1 MRVPV
6 SWLREYAPIPEPY
19 DALEVGRRLTLAG
32 LEVEA
37 VEQVGH
43 DVHGVITAQVM
54 AVEELT
60 EFKKPIRYCRVA
72 TSDAEL
78 TADPETLTGVI
89 CGATNFSVG
98 DRVAFATVGAVLPG
112 GFEITAAK
120 KYGRVSEGM
129 ICAVDELGI
138 GEDHT
143 GILVLAPDTPLGVD
157 FTAYARL
164 RDDVLEITVT
174 PDRGYAVSIRGVARE
189 LASAYQVPYTDPA
202 LTFVPGED
210 DPGLAAEAGVEDL
223 ARAGDPDARA
233 GGLRAGAGPWP
244 AAIADPTA
252 CDRFVLREVRGFAP
266 AARTPLWM
274 QVRLARSG
282 MRSVSLAVDV
292 TNYLMLELGQPLH
305 AFDRAKLNGPIV
317 VRRARPGE
325 TLTTLDHVTRTL
337 YESDILI
344 TDDSGPISM
353 AGTMGGLATEIDD
366 DSTDIVI
373 EGAHF
378 SDTGTAKM
386 SRRHRLHSEASY
398 RFERGTDREL
408 PLRATARAAAL
419 LADLGGAT
427 VVPGVTHAQ
436 VPVTPVTIQVA
447 ADYPDRVAGVVYG
460 MDTVVARLQEVG
472 CEVRST
478 PASAPPTI
486 APWRAKKAPAAPV
499 SQEHE
504 HGQRDRQHMVL
515 LVTPPSWRPDLTD
528 AADLAEEVI
537 RLEGYGN
544 IPVRTPRA
552 TAGQG
557 LTERQKSLRAIART
571 LGAAGFVEVHC
582 DPFAPATE
590 ADSLMLA
597 PEDPRR
603 PAVKVANPLSE
614 DQPRLR
620 TTLLPGL
627 FRTLV
632 RNIGR
637 GFPDTALFET
647 GLVFLPRPGAPGVAP
662 ILATDRGPTE
672 AELATLAAALPDQ
685 PQRVG
690 GVLAG
695 HRELAGWWGPGRPET
710 WADAIEAA
718 RSVGAVNHLT
728 FEVRAAA
735 EAPWHPGRCAA
746 LYVRTA
752 TDSRARGGEDRE
764 WLAGHAGE
772 LHPRVIAA
780 YGLPSRTCAFE
791 LDLAVLAAAA
801 EAAEPV
807 RGPALS
813 AYPVAT
819 QDVALVVS
827 QEVPAA
833 EVVAALAAGAGELL
847 EDVRLFDVYTG
858 AQLGEGR
865 KSLAYTLR
873 LRAPDRTLTAAEA
886 TAVRDAA
893 VAEAARRTGAVLR
906 LSGSDAHLVKVTV
919 ARRVVGHD
927 RRVEAGNRFGCAGET
942 PLVPC
947 FAHAVFRAFR

>member
-19 DALEVGRRLTLAG
+19 DALEVGRRLTQAG

-43 DVHGVITAQVM
+43 DVRGVITAQVITI
-54 AVEELT
+54 EELAG
-60 EFKKPIRYCRVA
+60 FKKPIRYCRVA
-72 TSDAEL
+72 TSEDEL
-78 TADPETLTGVI
+78 VKDPEALTGVI
-89 CGATNFSVG
+89 CGATNFAAG

-138 GEDHT
+138 GEDHS
-143 GILVLAPDTPLGVD
+143 GILILPPDTPLGVD
-157 FTAYARL
+157 FTEYASL
-164 RDDVLEITVT
+164 KDDVLEITVT

-189 LASAYQVPYTDPA
+189 LASAFQVPYTDPA
-202 LTFVPGED
+202 QTFVPGED
-210 DPGLAAEAGVEDL
+210 ASGIEAADSDAVFSSTGLSSTGS
-223 ARAGDPDARA
+223 P
-233 GGLRAGAGPWP
+233 GAGPWP
-244 AAIADPTA
+244 AEIADPTA
-252 CDRFVLREVRGFAP
+252 CDRFVLREVRGFDP
-266 AARTPLWM
+266 RARTPLWM

-305 AFDRAKLNGPIV
+305 AFDRSKLQGTIV
-317 VRRARPGE
+317 VRRARAGE
-325 TLTTLDHVTRTL
+325 TLETLDHVTRTL
-337 YESDILI
+337 YPEDILI
-344 TDDSGPISM
+344 TDDSGPISL

-408 PLRATARAAAL
+408 PLRATARATAL
-419 LADLGGAT
+419 LASLGGAA
-427 VVPGVTHAQ
+427 VVPGATHAQ
-436 VPVTPVTIQVA
+436 VLVEPVTIQMAV
-447 ADYPDRVAGVVYG
+447 DYPDRVAGVVYG

-472 CEVRST
+472 CQVRST
-478 PASAPPTI
+478 PASQPPTI
-486 APWRAKKAPAAPV
+486 APWRAGAAGAPV
-499 SQEHE
+499 DEPNYSPGHE
-504 HGQRDRQHMVL
+504 HGRHDRQHTVL

-537 RLEGYGN
+537 RLEGYSN
-544 IPVRTPRA
+544 VPVRQPRA
-552 TAGQG
+552 TAGRG
-557 LTERQKSLRAIART
+557 LTERQRAVRAIART
-571 LGAAGFVEVHC
+571 LAGAGFVEVHS

-590 ADSLMLA
+590 ADSLMLGS
-597 PEDPRR
+597 EDPRR

-614 DQPRLR
+614 EQPQLR

-637 GFPDTALFET
+637 GFPDTALFEV
-647 GLVFLPRPGAPGVAP
+647 GQVFLPRPGAPGTAP
-662 ILATDRGPTE
+662 ILATNRGPTE
-672 AELATLAAALPDQ
+672 AELATLEAPLPDQ
-685 PQRVG
+685 PQHVA

-695 HRELAGWWGPGRPET
+695 NRELPGWWGEGRAET

-718 RSVGAVNHLT
+718 RQVGAVSHLSLA
-728 FEVRAAA
+728 VRAAA

-746 LYVRTA
+746 LYVLVT
-752 TDSRARGGEDRE
+752 RGGQEHE

-772 LHPRVIAA
+772 LHPRSIAA
-780 YGLPSRTCAFE
+780 YGLPPRTSAFE

-801 EAAEPV
+801 AAAEPV
-807 RGPALS
+807 RGPALP
-813 AYPVAT
+813 AYPLAT
-819 QDVALVVS
+819 QDVALVVPA
-827 QEVPAA
+827 EVPAA
-833 EVVAALAAGAGELL
+833 DVAAALRAGAGGLL

-858 AQLGEGR
+858 SQLGEGR

-886 TAVRDAA
+886 TAARDAA
-893 VAEAARRTGAVLR
+893 VAEATRRTGAVLR
-906 LSGSDAHLVKVTV
+906 G
-919 ARRVVGHD
+919 
-927 RRVEAGNRFGCAGET
+927 
-942 PLVPC
+942 
-947 FAHAVFRAFR
+947 

>member
-19 DALEVGRRLTLAG
+19 DALEVGRRLTQAG
-32 LEVEA
+32 LEVEL

-43 DVHGVITAQVM
+43 DVRGVITAQVITI
-54 AVEELT
+54 EELT
-60 EFKKPIRYCRVA
+60 GFKKPIRYCRVA
-72 TSDAEL
+72 VTDSEL

-89 CGATNFSVG
+89 CGAVNFSEG

-120 KYGRVSEGM
+120 KYGRVSAGM

-138 GEDHT
+138 GEDHS
-143 GILVLAPDTPLGVD
+143 GILILPPDTPLGVD
-157 FTAYARL
+157 FTEYAGL
-164 RDDVLEITVT
+164 RDDVLEISVT

-189 LASAYQVPYTDPA
+189 LATAYQVPYTDPA

-210 DPGLAAEAGVEDL
+210 ASGLEAEAG
-223 ARAGDPDARA
+223 P
-233 GGLRAGAGPWP
+233 GLGPWP
-244 AAIADPTA
+244 AAIEDPTA
-252 CDRFVLREVRGFAP
+252 CDRFVLREVRGFDP

-282 MRSVSLAVDV
+282 MRGVSLAVDV

-305 AFDRAKLNGPIV
+305 AFDRSKLHGPVV

-337 YESDILI
+337 DAADILI
-344 TDDSGPISM
+344 TDDSGPISL

-386 SRRHRLHSEASY
+386 ARRHRLHSEASY

-408 PLRATARAAAL
+408 PPRATARAAAL
-419 LADLGGAT
+419 LASLGGAT
-427 VVPGVTHAQ
+427 IVPGASRAE
-436 VPVTPVTIQVA
+436 VPVTPVTIQLA

-460 MDTVVARLQEVG
+460 MDTVVTRLQEVG

-478 PASAPPTI
+478 PSAQAPTV
-486 APWRAKKAPAAPV
+486 APWRAGQPPAVPV
-499 SQEHE
+499 SREHEHE
-504 HGQRDRQHMVL
+504 HGKHDREHMIL

-528 AADLAEEVI
+528 PADLAEEVI
-537 RLEGYGN
+537 RLQGYSN
-544 IPVRTPRA
+544 VPVRQPRA
-552 TAGQG
+552 PAGKG
-557 LTERQKSLRAIART
+557 LTERQRSLRAIART
-571 LGAAGFVEVHC
+571 LGAAGFVEVHS
-582 DPFAPATE
+582 DPFAPPTE
-590 ADSLMLA
+590 ADSLMI
-597 PEDPRR
+597 PQEDPRR
-603 PAVKVANPLSE
+603 PAVRVANPLSE
-614 DQPRLR
+614 DQPQLR

-647 GLVFLPRPGAPGVAP
+647 GQVFLPRPGSPGVAP

-685 PQRVG
+685 PPRVA

-695 HRELAGWWGPGRPET
+695 YRELPGWWGPGRAET

-718 RSVGAVNHLT
+718 RAVGAVCHLS
-728 FEVRAAA
+728 FDVRAAA

-746 LYVRTA
+746 LYVA
-752 TDSRARGGEDRE
+752 APGDGGRERE

-780 YGLPSRTCAFE
+780 YGLPPRTSAFE
-791 LDLAVLAAAA
+791 LDFAVIAAAVAAAA
-801 EAAEPV
+801 PV

-813 AYPVAT
+813 AYPLAT
-819 QDVALVVS
+819 QDVALVVPE
-827 QEVPAA
+827 EVPAA
-833 EVVAALAAGAGELL
+833 AVVAALTAGAGELL

-886 TAVRDAA
+886 TAARDAA

-906 LSGSDAHLVKVTV
+906 A
-919 ARRVVGHD
+919 
-927 RRVEAGNRFGCAGET
+927 
-942 PLVPC
+942 
-947 FAHAVFRAFR
+947 

>member
-19 DALEVGRRLTLAG
+19 DALEVGRRLTQAG
-32 LEVEA
+32 LEVEL

-43 DVHGVITAQVM
+43 DVHGVITAQVITI
-54 AVEELT
+54 EELT
-60 EFKKPIRYCRVA
+60 GFKKPIRYCRVA
-72 TSDAEL
+72 VTDSEL

-89 CGATNFSVG
+89 CGAVNFSEG

-120 KYGRVSEGM
+120 KYGRVSQGM

-138 GEDHT
+138 GEDHS
-143 GILVLAPDTPLGVD
+143 GILILPPDTPLGVD
-157 FTAYARL
+157 FTEYAGL
-164 RDDVLEITVT
+164 RDDVLEISVT

-189 LASAYQVPYTDPA
+189 LATAYQVPYTDPA

-210 DPGLAAEAGVEDL
+210 ASGLEAEAG
-223 ARAGDPDARA
+223 AG
-233 GGLRAGAGPWP
+233 LGPWP
-244 AAIADPTA
+244 AAIEDPTA
-252 CDRFVLREVRGFAP
+252 CDRFVLREVRGFDPTAG
-266 AARTPLWM
+266 TPLWM

-282 MRSVSLAVDV
+282 MRGVSLAVDV

-305 AFDRAKLNGPIV
+305 AFDRSKLHGPVV

-337 YESDILI
+337 DAADILI
-344 TDDSGPISM
+344 TDDSGPISL

-386 SRRHRLHSEASY
+386 ARRHRLHSEASY

-408 PLRATARAAAL
+408 PPRATARAAAL
-419 LADLGGAT
+419 LASLGGAT
-427 VVPGVTHAQ
+427 IVPGASRAE
-436 VPVTPVTIQVA
+436 VPVTPVTIQLA

-460 MDTVVARLQEVG
+460 MDTVVTRLQEVG

-478 PASAPPTI
+478 PSAQAPTV
-486 APWRAKKAPAAPV
+486 APWRAGQPPAVPV
-499 SQEHE
+499 SREHEHE
-504 HGQRDRQHMVL
+504 HGKHDREHMIL

-528 AADLAEEVI
+528 PADLAEEVI
-537 RLEGYGN
+537 RLEGYSN
-544 IPVRTPRA
+544 VPVRQPRA
-552 TAGQG
+552 PAGKG
-557 LTERQKSLRAIART
+557 LTERQRSLRAIART
-571 LGAAGFVEVHC
+571 LGAAGFVEVHS
-582 DPFAPATE
+582 DPFAPPTE
-590 ADSLMLA
+590 ADSLMI
-597 PEDPRR
+597 PQEDPRR
-603 PAVKVANPLSE
+603 PAVRVANPLSE
-614 DQPRLR
+614 DQPQLR

-647 GLVFLPRPGAPGVAP
+647 GQVFLPRPGSPGVAP

-685 PQRVG
+685 PPRVA

-695 HRELAGWWGPGRPET
+695 YRELPGWWGPGRAET
-710 WADAIEAA
+710 WSDAIEAA
-718 RSVGAVNHLT
+718 RAVGAVCHLS
-728 FEVRAAA
+728 FDVRAAA

-746 LYVRTA
+746 LYVGA
-752 TDSRARGGEDRE
+752 PGDGGRERE

-780 YGLPSRTCAFE
+780 YGLPPRTSAFE
-791 LDLAVLAAAA
+791 LDFAVIAAAVAAAA
-801 EAAEPV
+801 PV

-813 AYPVAT
+813 AYPLAT
-819 QDVALVVS
+819 QDVALVVPE
-827 QEVPAA
+827 EVPAA
-833 EVVAALAAGAGELL
+833 AVVAALTAGAGELL

-886 TAVRDAA
+886 TAARDAA
-893 VAEAARRTGAVLR
+893 VAEAARATGAVLR
-906 LSGSDAHLVKVTV
+906 T
-919 ARRVVGHD
+919 
-927 RRVEAGNRFGCAGET
+927 
-942 PLVPC
+942 
-947 FAHAVFRAFR
+947 

>member
-32 LEVEA
+32 LEVET

-43 DVHGVITAQVM
+43 DVHGVITAQVIT
-54 AVEELT
+54 VEELAG
-60 EFKKPIRYCRVA
+60 FKKPIRYCRVA
-72 TSDAEL
+72 VSDAEL
-78 TADPETLTGVI
+78 AADPETLTGVI
-89 CGATNFSVG
+89 CGATNFSPG
-98 DRVAFATVGAVLPG
+98 DRVAFATVGATLPG

-120 KYGRVSEGM
+120 KYGRLSQGM

-138 GEDHT
+138 GEDHS
-143 GILVLAPDTPLGVD
+143 GILILPPDTPLGVD

-164 RDDVLEITVT
+164 RDDVLDITVT
-174 PDRGYAVSIRGVARE
+174 PDRGYAVSVRGLARE
-189 LASAYQVPYTDPA
+189 LATAYQVPYTDPA
-202 LTFVPGED
+202 LTVVPGED
-210 DPGLAAEAGVEDL
+210 VPGMTDGNMGET
-223 ARAGDPDARA
+223 
-233 GGLRAGAGPWP
+233 WP
-244 AAIADPTA
+244 AEIADPSA
-252 CDRFVLREVRGFAP
+252 CDRFVLREVRGYDP
-266 AARTPLWM
+266 KARTPLWM
-274 QVRLARSG
+274 LVRLARSG

-305 AFDRAKLNGPIV
+305 AFDRAKLRGPIV

-337 YESDILI
+337 VAADILI
-344 TDDSGPISM
+344 TDDSGPISL

-378 SDTGTAKM
+378 SDTGVAKM
-386 SRRHRLHSEASY
+386 ARRHRLHSEASY
-398 RFERGTDREL
+398 RFERDTDREL

-419 LADLGGAT
+419 LARLGGAR
-427 VVPGVTHAQ
+427 VVPGATHAQ
-436 VPVTPVTIQVA
+436 VPVEQVTIQLA

-460 MDTVVARLQEVG
+460 LDTVVARLEEVG
-472 CEVRST
+472 CAVRST
-478 PASAPPTI
+478 PASRPPTI
-486 APWRAKKAPAAPV
+486 APWRAGQAAEPPA
-499 SQEHE
+499 SEHE
-504 HGQRDRQHMVL
+504 HGKHDHQHMTL

-544 IPVRTPRA
+544 VPVSQPRA
-552 TAGQG
+552 TAGHG
-557 LTERQKSLRAIART
+557 LTERQRSLRAVART
-571 LGAAGFVEVHC
+571 LAAAGFVEVHS

-590 ADSLMLA
+590 ADSLMLGRD
-597 PEDPRR
+597 DPRR

-614 DQPRLR
+614 DQPQLR

-632 RNIGR
+632 RNIGH

-672 AELATLAAALPDQ
+672 AELATLQAALPDQ
-685 PQRVG
+685 PPLAA
-690 GVLAG
+690 GVLTG
-695 HRELAGWWGPGRPET
+695 SRELPGWWGPGRPET

-718 RSVGAVNHLT
+718 RSVGAVDHLS
-728 FEVRAAA
+728 FEVRSAV

-746 LYVRTA
+746 LYVRA
-752 TDSRARGGEDRE
+752 AGGAGQHGAGQHGAGQRRASQEGASQPHE

-780 YGLPSRTCAFE
+780 YGLPPRTSAFE

-801 EAAEPV
+801 AAADPV
-807 RGPALS
+807 RGPALP
-813 AYPVAT
+813 AYPLAT
-819 QDVALVVS
+819 QDVALVVPD
-827 QEVPAA
+827 EVPAA
-833 EVVAALAAGAGELL
+833 DVVAALRAGAGELL

-858 AQLGEGR
+858 AQLGAGR
-865 KSLAYTLR
+865 KSLACTLR

-886 TAVRDAA
+886 TAARDAA
-893 VAEAARRTGAVLR
+893 VAEAASRTGAVLR
-906 LSGSDAHLVKVTV
+906 H
-919 ARRVVGHD
+919 
-927 RRVEAGNRFGCAGET
+927 
-942 PLVPC
+942 
-947 FAHAVFRAFR
+947 

>member
-6 SWLREYAPIPEPY
+6 SWLREYAPIPQGY

-54 AVEELT
+54 TIEELAG
-60 EFKKPIRYCRVA
+60 FKKPIRYCRVA

-78 TADPETLTGVI
+78 TQDPETLTGVI
-89 CGATNFSVG
+89 CGATNFAVG
-98 DRVAFATVGAVLPG
+98 DRVAFAVVGAVLPG

-120 KYGRVSEGM
+120 KYGRVSAGM

-138 GEDHT
+138 GEDHS
-143 GILVLAPDTPLGVD
+143 GILILPPDTPLGVD
-157 FTAYARL
+157 FTEYAGL
-164 RDDVLEITVT
+164 KDDVLEITVT

-189 LASAYQVPYTDPA
+189 LASAYEVPFTDPA
-202 LTFVPGED
+202 QTFVPGED
-210 DPGLAAEAGVEDL
+210 ASGMDEATNGDAAQPGT
-223 ARAGDPDARA
+223 
-233 GGLRAGAGPWP
+233 GPWP
-244 AAIADPTA
+244 AEIADPTA
-252 CDRFVLREVRGFAP
+252 CDRFVLREVRGFDP
-266 AARTPLWM
+266 KARTPLWM

-305 AFDRAKLNGPIV
+305 AFDRAKLQGTIV
-317 VRRARPGE
+317 VRRARKGE
-325 TLTTLDHVTRTL
+325 TLVTLDHVTRTL
-337 YESDILI
+337 HEADILI
-344 TDDSGPISM
+344 TDESGPISM

-366 DSTDIVI
+366 ESVDIVI

-378 SDTGTAKM
+378 SDTGTARM

-419 LADLGGAT
+419 LARLGSAT
-427 VVPGVTHAQ
+427 VVPGATHAE
-436 VPVTPVTIQVA
+436 VPHQPVTIQLA

-460 MDTVVARLQEVG
+460 MDTVVARLREVG
-472 CEVRST
+472 CEVRSA
-478 PASAPPTI
+478 PASEPPTI
-486 APWRAKKAPAAPV
+486 APWRAGAVPATTANVPGAAGAVPGFRPGEGAAMGDGGGAPALVGGTPHDLGGHRGDHSPGGDTV
-499 SQEHE
+499 
-504 HGQRDRQHMVL
+504 HGRHDRQQMIL

-544 IPVRTPRA
+544 IPVRQPRA
-552 TAGQG
+552 PAGRG
-557 LTERQKSLRAIART
+557 LTERQRALRAIGRT
-571 LGAAGFVEVHC
+571 LAGAGFVEVHS
-582 DPFAPATE
+582 DPFAPGRE
-590 ADSLMLA
+590 ADSLMLNGD
-597 PEDPRR
+597 DPRR

-614 DQPRLR
+614 EQPQLR

-647 GLVFLPRPGAPGVAP
+647 GQVFLPRPGSAGVAP
-662 ILATDRGPTE
+662 ILATNRGPTE

-685 PQRVG
+685 PLHVA

-695 HRELAGWWGPGRPET
+695 NRELPGWWGQGRAQT

-718 RSVGAVNHLT
+718 RQAGAVSHLS
-728 FEVRAAA
+728 FDVRAAA

-746 LYVRTA
+746 LYVRVT
-752 TDSRARGGEDRE
+752 TRADNQGGQEHE
-764 WLAGHAGE
+764 WLAGYAGE

-780 YGLPSRTCAFE
+780 YGLPPRTSAFE
-791 LDLAVLAAAA
+791 LDFAVLSAAAA
-801 EAAEPV
+801 AAEPV
-807 RGPALS
+807 RGPALP
-813 AYPVAT
+813 AYPLAT
-819 QDVALVVS
+819 QDVALVVPE
-827 QEVPAA
+827 EVPAA
-833 EVVAALAAGAGELL
+833 DVVAALRAGAGELL

-886 TAVRDAA
+886 TAARDAA
-893 VAEAARRTGAVLR
+893 VAEAARCTGAVLR
-906 LSGSDAHLVKVTV
+906 A
-919 ARRVVGHD
+919 
-927 RRVEAGNRFGCAGET
+927 
-942 PLVPC
+942 
-947 FAHAVFRAFR
+947 

>member
-37 VEQVGH
+37 VEPVGH
-43 DVHGVITAQVM
+43 DVRGVITAQVM
-54 AVEELT
+54 TVEELT

-78 TADPETLTGVI
+78 AADPETLTGVI
-89 CGATNFSVG
+89 CGAVNFAPG
-98 DRVAFATVGAVLPG
+98 DRVAFAVVGATLPG

-120 KYGRVSEGM
+120 KYGRVSAGM

-143 GILVLAPDTPLGVD
+143 GILVLPPDTPLGVD
-157 FTAYARL
+157 FAAYARL

-210 DPGLAAEAGVEDL
+210 ASGV
-223 ARAGDPDARA
+223 AGDERA
-233 GGLRAGAGPWP
+233 EGAGLDGTGPWP
-244 AAIADPTA
+244 AEIADPTA
-252 CDRFVLREVRGFAP
+252 CDRFVLREVRGFDP
-266 AARTPLWM
+266 KARTPLRM
-274 QVRLARSG
+274 LVRLARSG

-305 AFDRAKLNGPIV
+305 AFDRSKLRGPIV

-325 TLTTLDHVTRTL
+325 TLTTLDHVERAL
-337 YESDILI
+337 NELDILI
-344 TDDSGPISM
+344 TDDSGPIGL
-353 AGTMGGLATEIDD
+353 AGTMGGLTTEIDD
-366 DSTDIVI
+366 DSADIVI
-373 EGAHF
+373 EAAHF
-378 SDTGTAKM
+378 SDSGVAKM
-386 SRRHRLHSEASY
+386 ARRHRLHSEASY

-408 PLRATARAAAL
+408 PQRATARAAAL
-419 LADLGGAT
+419 LASLGGAAI
-427 VVPGVTHAQ
+427 VPGATHAQ
-436 VPVTPVTIQVA
+436 APAATVTIEMA
-447 ADYPDRVAGVVYG
+447 ADYPDQVAGLVYG
-460 MDTVVARLQEVG
+460 LDTVVRRLQEVG

-478 PASAPPTI
+478 PAGHVPTI
-486 APWRAKKAPAAPV
+486 APWRAPSADTAAGGDVHAHPGR
-499 SQEHE
+499 H
-504 HGQRDRQHMVL
+504 DRQVMVL

-528 AADLAEEVI
+528 PADLAEEVI
-537 RLEGYGN
+537 RLEGYTGV
-544 IPVRTPRA
+544 PVRQPRA
-552 TAGQG
+552 PAGRG
-557 LTERQKSLRAIART
+557 LTERQKTLRAISRT
-571 LGAAGFVEVHC
+571 LAAAGFVEVHC
-582 DPFAPATE
+582 DPFSPATE

-603 PAVKVANPLSE
+603 PAVLVANPLSE
-614 DQPRLR
+614 DQPQLR

-637 GFPDTALFET
+637 GFGDVALFET
-647 GLVFLPRPGAPGVAP
+647 GLVFLPRPGATGIAP
-662 ILATDRGPTE
+662 ILATDRGPTQE
-672 AELATLAAALPDQ
+672 ELATLAAALPDQ
-685 PQRVG
+685 PPRVA

-695 HRELAGWWGPGRPET
+695 NRELAGWWGQGRPET

-718 RSVGAVNHLT
+718 RSVCALSHLS
-728 FEVRAAA
+728 FDVRAAA

-746 LYVRTA
+746 LYVRT
-752 TDSRARGGEDRE
+752 TGEHGDGQHE

-780 YGLPSRTCAFE
+780 YGLPPRTSAFE
-791 LDLAVLAAAA
+791 LDFAVLAAAA
-801 EAAEPV
+801 AASEPV
-807 RGPALS
+807 RGPALPV
-813 AYPVAT
+813 YPLAT
-819 QDVALVVS
+819 QDVALVVP

-833 EVVAALAAGAGELL
+833 AVAAALRAGAGELL
-847 EDVRLFDVYTG
+847 EEVRLFDVYTG
-858 AQLGEGR
+858 AQLGDGR

-873 LRAPDRTLTAAEA
+873 LRAADRTLTAAEA
-886 TAVRDAA
+886 TAARDAA
-893 VAEAARRTGAVLR
+893 VTEATRRTGAVLR
-906 LSGSDAHLVKVTV
+906 G
-919 ARRVVGHD
+919 
-927 RRVEAGNRFGCAGET
+927 
-942 PLVPC
+942 
-947 FAHAVFRAFR
+947 

>member
-43 DVHGVITAQVM
+43 DVHGVITAQVITI
-54 AVEELT
+54 EELT
-60 EFKKPIRYCRVA
+60 GFKKPVRYCRVA
-72 TSDAEL
+72 VSEDEL
-78 TADPETLTGVI
+78 TKDPETLTGVI
-89 CGATNFSVG
+89 CGAVNFSEG
-98 DRVAFATVGAVLPG
+98 DRVAFATVGATLPG

-143 GILVLAPDTPLGVD
+143 GILILAPDTPLGVD
-157 FTAYARL
+157 FAAYAKL

-210 DPGLAAEAGVEDL
+210 ASGISGEAPSAELGT
-223 ARAGDPDARA
+223 
-233 GGLRAGAGPWP
+233 PWP
-244 AAIADPTA
+244 AEIADPTA
-252 CDRFVLREVRGFAP
+252 CDRFVLREVRGFDP
-266 AARTPLWM
+266 RARTPLWM
-274 QVRLARSG
+274 QVRLARCG

-305 AFDRAKLNGPIV
+305 AFDRSKLHGPIV

-325 TLTTLDHVTRTL
+325 TLITLDHVTRTL
-337 YESDILI
+337 NEADILI

-386 SRRHRLHSEASY
+386 ARRHRLHSEASY

-408 PLRATARAAAL
+408 PPRATARAAAL
-419 LADLGGAT
+419 LASLGGAT
-427 VVPGVTHAQ
+427 IVPGVTHAQ
-436 VPVTPVTIQVA
+436 VPVTPVTIEMA
-447 ADYPDRVAGVVYG
+447 CDYPDRVAGVVYG

-478 PASAPPTI
+478 PSSQAPTI
-486 APWRAKKAPAAPV
+486 APWRADKAPEVPARD
-499 SQEHE
+499 SQEHGK
-504 HGQRDRQHMVL
+504 HDRQHMVL

-528 AADLAEEVI
+528 PADLAEEVI

-544 IPVRTPRA
+544 VPVRQPRA
-552 TAGQG
+552 IAGHG
-557 LTERQKSLRAIART
+557 LTERQKWLRAIART
-571 LGAAGFVEVHC
+571 LGAAGFVEVHS

-597 PEDPRR
+597 PEDERR

-614 DQPRLR
+614 DQPQLR

-632 RNIGR
+632 RNVGH

-647 GLVFLPRPGAPGVAP
+647 GLVFQPRPSVGSTGSPGIAP

-672 AELATLAAALPDQ
+672 AELATLAAALPEQ
-685 PQRVG
+685 PPMVA

-695 HRELAGWWGPGRPET
+695 NRELPGWWGPGIRAI

-718 RSVGAVNHLT
+718 RSVGAVLHLT

-735 EAPWHPGRCAA
+735 AAPWHPGRCAA
-746 LYVRTA
+746 LYVRA
-752 TDSRARGGEDRE
+752 ANSAGNQGNGRGDGQEHE

-780 YGLPSRTCAFE
+780 YGLPPRTAAFE
-791 LDLAVLAAAA
+791 LDFAVLAAAA
-801 EAAEPV
+801 AAAPPV
-807 RGPALS
+807 RGPALP
-813 AYPVAT
+813 AYPLAT
-819 QDVALVVS
+819 QDVALVVPD
-827 QEVPAA
+827 QVPAA
-833 EVVAALAAGAGELL
+833 EVVAALKAGAGELL

-886 TAVRDAA
+886 TAARDAA

-906 LSGSDAHLVKVTV
+906 A
-919 ARRVVGHD
+919 
-927 RRVEAGNRFGCAGET
+927 
-942 PLVPC
+942 
-947 FAHAVFRAFR
+947 